1 MEETLE
7 VLKIEKKKILLKL
20 GENKEN
26 ECYGESCAFKTAEE
40 YQIMVGLLVNLTA
53 SIGQL
58 EQTLEIRKRN
68 EEQVAKMQAEA
79 KEAK

>member
-7 VLKIEKKKILLKL
+7 VLKIEKKKILSKL
-20 GENKEN
+20 EANNGN
-26 ECYGESCAFKTAEE
+26 ECYGENCSFKTAEE

-58 EQTLEIRKRN
+58 EQTLEIKRRS

>member
-7 VLKIEKKKILLKL
+7 VLKIEKKKILSKL
-20 GENKEN
+20 GANNEN

-58 EQTLEIRKRN
+58 EQTLEIKKRN